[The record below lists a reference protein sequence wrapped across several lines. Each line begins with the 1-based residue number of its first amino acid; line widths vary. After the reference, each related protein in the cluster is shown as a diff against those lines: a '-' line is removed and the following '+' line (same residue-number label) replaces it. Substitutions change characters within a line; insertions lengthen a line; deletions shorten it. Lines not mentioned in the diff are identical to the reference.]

1 MNQALTTSTPTL
13 LKTVF
18 LHDYL
23 PPAFLVTQ
31 AHLNFLLDDTQT
43 RVISHLEF
51 KRNPARKEANL
62 PLELDGQELKLIS
75 LKLDGKSLDATAY
88 QLNAQQL
95 ILPSVPDAFV
105 LAIEVEIDPLNNTAL
120 EGLYQSSGNFC
131 TQCEAEGFRRIT
143 FYPDRPDV
151 LAPFTTR
158 IEADKSRFPILLSN
172 GNLVDK
178 GDLEKGKHFAKW
190 QDPFPK
196 PAYLFAVVAGNL
208 HPVKDTFTTSSG
220 REVALEIW
228 VEKQNLH
235 KCGHAL
241 RSLKAAMQ
249 WDEQTYGREYDL
261 DIYMIVAVDDF
272 NMGAMENKG
281 LNVFN
286 SACVLADPKSETDA
300 AFNRVESVVAHEYFH
315 NWSGNRVTC
324 RDWFQLSLKEGFT
337 VLRDQQFSAD
347 MNSAAVERIQQV
359 SMLRT
364 AQFAEDSGPTA
375 HPVRPESYLEINNF
389 YTLTIYEK
397 GAEVVRMLSELLGKE
412 TFRKGSDLYFDR
424 FDGQAVMVDD
434 FVACMAEVSGLDLSQ
449 FMLWYSQ
456 AGTPEV
462 TAYGKYNATEKS
474 YTLTL
479 NQHTPA
485 TAGQAVKQPLLIPI
499 KMGLVGPAGV
509 NIPMEVNGEFWGAER
524 VVQLKEAEQSFT
536 FHNLEAEPVPSLLRG
551 FSAPVKLQFDYS
563 REQLA
568 FLMTCDSDG
577 FNRWDAGQRLAIL
590 ALQSLVSQQQAGEAL
605 VLDAALVKAYTQ
617 LLKAPVKDPAILA
630 EMLLLPS
637 EAYLAEQYTKVDIDA
652 IHAART
658 FALKTLASQL
668 YSEFLRLYQ
677 QFSTSNAWSPAA
689 EAIAARRLKNVCL
702 GWLVA
707 TEKPEALLLATQQ
720 FQQADNMTDQLAA
733 LTCLAHAKDDTVGE
747 AALQAFAK
755 QWAHD
760 PLVMDSWFSV
770 QATRPLADTLDKVK
784 SLQEHPAF
792 SMKNP
797 NKVRALISAF
807 VNQNRVNFHRKDA
820 AGYQFL
826 ANKVIELNQMNPQI
840 AARLVIPLT
849 RFKRMDKT
857 RQGLMKAE
865 LERIQ
870 QQQLSADLF
879 EVIEKALQE

>member
-1 MNQALTTSTPTL
+1 MNPAQTTSAAPQPIF
-13 LKTVF
+13 LK
-18 LHDYL
+18 DYL
-23 PPAFLVTQ
+23 PPAFLVEQ
-31 AHLNFLLDDTQT
+31 VYLNFLLHPTQT
-43 RVISHLEF
+43 RVTSRLDF
-51 KRNPARKEANL
+51 KRNPARKEVDL
-62 PLELDGQELKLIS
+62 PLVLEGQELKLIS
-75 LKLDGKSLDATAY
+75 IKLNDKSLTPQDY
-88 QLNAQQL
+88 QLADQQL
-95 ILPSVPDAFV
+95 TLTSLPDTFT
-105 LAIEVEIDPLNNTAL
+105 LEIDVEIDPLNNTAL

-151 LAPFTTR
+151 LARFTTR
-158 IEADKSRFPILLSN
+158 IEADKNLYPVLLSN
-172 GNLVDK
+172 GNLVEQ
-178 GDLEKGKHFAKW
+178 GDLDKGKHFALW

-196 PAYLFAVVAGNL
+196 PAYLFALVAGNL
-208 HPVKDTFTTSSG
+208 HPIKDTFTTCNG
-220 REVALEIW
+220 REVALELW
-228 VEKQNLH
+228 VEEQNLH
-235 KCGHAL
+235 KGEHAL
-241 RSLKAAMQ
+241 RSLKAAML

-261 DIYMIVAVDDF
+261 AIYMIVAVDDF

-359 SMLRT
+359 SRLRT
-364 AQFAEDSGPTA
+364 AQFAEDAGPTA
-375 HPVRPESYLEINNF
+375 HPVRPESYIEINNF

-397 GAEVVRMLSELLGKE
+397 GAEVVRMLSELLGKA
-412 TFRKGSDLYFDR
+412 TFRKGSDLYFER
-424 FDGQAVMVDD
+424 FDGQAVTVDD

-462 TAYGKYNATEKS
+462 TASGEYHAAEKT

-479 NQHTPA
+479 KQQIPA
-485 TAGQAVKQPLLIPI
+485 TPGQPLKQPMLIPI

-509 NIPMEVNGEFWGAER
+509 DIPMEVNGEFWGAER
-524 VVQLKEAEQSFT
+524 VIQLKEAEQSFT
-536 FHNLEAEPVPSLLRG
+536 FYNLEAEPVPSLLRG
-551 FSAPVKLQFDYS
+551 FSAPIKLNFAYT

-577 FNRWDAGQRLAIL
+577 FNRWDASQRLALL
-590 ALQSLVSQQQAGEAL
+590 ALQGLVSQQQAGEKL
-605 VLDAALVKAYTQ
+605 SLDSSLIQAYSK
-617 LLKAPVKDPAILA
+617 LLKAPVTDPAILA

-637 EAYLAEQYTKVDIDA
+637 EAYLAEQYDEVDIDA
-652 IHAART
+652 IHQARE
-658 FALKTLASQL
+658 FARKSLAKEL
-668 YSEFLRLYQ
+668 YTDFLRLYQ
-677 QFSTSNAWSPAA
+677 AHTTTQKWSPNA
-689 EAIAARRLKNVCL
+689 EAVAARCLKNVCL
-702 GWLVA
+702 SWLTT
-707 TEKPEALLLATQQ
+707 TEKTEALQLAQAQ
-720 FQQADNMTDQLAA
+720 FKQADNMTDQLAA
-733 LTCLAHAKDDTVGE
+733 LTCLIHAQDASVGKE
-747 AALQAFAK
+747 ALEAFAK
-755 QWAHD
+755 QWSHD
-760 PLVMDSWFSV
+760 ALVMDSWFSV
-770 QATRPLADTLDKVK
+770 QASRPHPDVLASVQTLE
-784 SLQEHPAF
+784 SHPAF

-797 NKVRALISAF
+797 NKVRALISTF

-826 ANKVIELNQMNPQI
+826 ANKVIELNQLNPQI

-849 RFKRMDKT
+849 RYKRMDKV
-857 RQGLMKAE
+857 RQGLMKKA
-865 LERIQ
+865 LEQIQ

-879 EVIEKALQE
+879 EVIEKALQ

>member
-1 MNQALTTSTPTL
+1 MNQALTTSAPASPKAIF
-13 LKTVF
+13 LK
-18 LHDYL
+18 DYL
-23 PPAFLVTQ
+23 PPAFLV
-31 AHLNFLLDDTQT
+31 AEVHLNFILDATQT
-43 RVISHLEF
+43 RVISQLKLE
-51 KRNPARKEANL
+51 RNPARQEANL
-62 PLELDGQELKLIS
+62 PLQLDGQALKLLSI
-75 LKLDGKSLDATAY
+75 KLDGKPLKPSDY
-88 QLNAQQL
+88 QLDEQQL
-95 ILPSVPDAFV
+95 SLALVPNAFV
-105 LAIEVEIDPLNNTAL
+105 LEIEVEIDPLNNTAL

-143 FYPDRPDV
+143 YYPDRPDV
-151 LAPFTTR
+151 LSRFTTR
-158 IEADKSRFPILLSN
+158 IEADKALYPVLLSN
-172 GNLVDK
+172 GNLIEQ
-178 GDLEKGKHFAKW
+178 GDLAEGKHFALW
-190 QDPFPK
+190 QDPFLK
-196 PAYLFAVVAGNL
+196 PAYLFALVAGDL
-208 HPVKDTFTTSSG
+208 HPVKDTFTSCTG
-220 REVALEIW
+220 KEVALELW

-235 KCGHAL
+235 KCEHAL
-241 RSLKAAMQ
+241 RSLKAAML
-249 WDEQTYGREYDL
+249 WDEKNYGREYDL

-286 SACVLADPKSETDA
+286 SACVLADPKSETDG

-364 AQFAEDSGPTA
+364 AQFAEDAGPTA
-375 HPVRPESYLEINNF
+375 HPVRPESYIEINNF

-412 TFRKGSDLYFDR
+412 TFRKGSDLYFER
-424 FDGQAVMVDD
+424 FDGQAVTVDD

-462 TAYGKYNATEKS
+462 SANGEYNAAEKT

-479 NQHTPA
+479 KQQTPA
-485 TAGQAVKQPLLIPI
+485 TPGQPIKQPMLIPI

-509 NIPMEVNGEFWGAER
+509 DIPMEVNGEFWGSER
-524 VVQLKEAEQSFT
+524 VIQLKDTEQSFT
-536 FHNLEAEPVPSLLRG
+536 FYNLEAEPVPSLLRG
-551 FSAPVKLQFDYS
+551 FSAPVKLSFDYT

-577 FNRWDAGQRLAIL
+577 FNRWDAGQRLAL
-590 ALQSLVSQQQAGEAL
+590 MALKTLVTQVQAGEAL
-605 VLDAALVKAYTQ
+605 ALDTALVEAYKK
-617 LLKAPVKDPAILA
+617 LLKATASDPAVLA
-630 EMLLLPS
+630 EMLILPS
-637 EAYLAEQYTKVDIDA
+637 EAYLAEQFAQVDIDA
-652 IHAART
+652 IHTART
-658 FALKTLASQL
+658 FALQTLASHL
-668 YSEFLRLYQ
+668 YSDFLRLYQ
-677 QFSTSNAWSPAA
+677 QFSTSNKWSPAA
-689 EAIAARRLKNVCL
+689 EAVAARRLKNVCL
-702 GWLVA
+702 SWLVA
-707 TEKPEALLLATQQ
+707 TEKQEALQLAETQ
-720 FQQADNMTDQLAA
+720 FKQADNMTDQLAA
-733 LTCLAHAKDDTVGE
+733 LTCLAHAQDNSVGE

-760 PLVMDSWFSV
+760 SLVMDSWFSV
-770 QATRPLADTLDKVK
+770 QATRPYADVLDKVQT
-784 SLQEHPAF
+784 LQKHPAF

-826 ANKVIELNQMNPQI
+826 ASKVLELNQMNPQI

-849 RFKRMDKT
+849 RFKRMDET

-865 LERIQ
+865 LESIKQ
-870 QQQLSADLF
+870 EKLSADLF
-879 EVIEKALQE
+879 EVVEKALQ

>member
-1 MNQALTTSTPTL
+1 MNQALTSSAPVSPKAIY
-13 LKTVF
+13 LK
-18 LHDYL
+18 DYL
-23 PPAFLVTQ
+23 PPAFLV
-31 AHLNFLLDDTQT
+31 AEVHLNFLLDDTQT
-43 RVISHLEF
+43 RVISRLKL
-51 KRNPARKEANL
+51 KRNPARQASNL
-62 PLELDGQELKLIS
+62 PLALDGQELKLIS
-75 LKLDGKSLDATAY
+75 VHLDGKLLKDSDY
-88 QLNAQQL
+88 QLKDEQL
-95 ILPSVPDAFV
+95 LIASVPDTFT
-105 LAIEVEIDPLNNTAL
+105 LEVEVEVDPLNNTLL

-151 LAPFTTR
+151 LSRFTTR

-172 GNLVDK
+172 GNLIDK
-178 GDLEKGKHFAKW
+178 GNLEGGKHFALW

-208 HPVKDTFTTSSG
+208 HPIKDSFTSCNG
-220 REVALEIW
+220 REVALELW

-235 KCGHAL
+235 KGEHAL

-249 WDEQTYGREYDL
+249 WDEQNYGREYDL
-261 DIYMIVAVDDF
+261 DIYMLVAVDDF

-286 SACVLADPKSETDA
+286 SSCVLADPKSETDA
-300 AFNRVESVVAHEYFH
+300 AFNRVESIVAHEYFH

-364 AQFAEDSGPTA
+364 AQFAEDAGPTA
-375 HPVRPESYLEINNF
+375 HPIRPESYIEINNF

-412 TFRKGSDLYFDR
+412 TFRKGADLYFER
-424 FDGQAVMVDD
+424 FDGQAVTVDD

-462 TAYGKYNATEKS
+462 TASGVYNTAEKS

-479 NQHTPA
+479 KQHTPA
-485 TAGQAVKQPLLIPI
+485 TPGQAIKQPMLIPI

-509 NIPMEVNGEFWGAER
+509 DIPMEVNGEFWGSER
-524 VVQLKEAEQSFT
+524 VIQLKDTEQSFT
-536 FHNLEAEPVPSLLRG
+536 FYNLEAEPVPSLLRG
-551 FSAPVKLQFDYS
+551 FSAPVKLSFDYT

-577 FNRWDAGQRLAIL
+577 FNRWDAGQRLAL
-590 ALQSLVSQQQAGEAL
+590 MALKALVAQVQASEAL
-605 VLDAALVKAYTQ
+605 VLDVALVEAYKK
-617 LLKAPVKDPAILA
+617 LLKTPINDPAILA

-637 EAYLAEQYTKVDIDA
+637 EAYLAEQFAQVDIDA
-652 IHAART
+652 IHTARN
-658 FALKTLASQL
+658 FALQTLANHL
-668 YSEFLRLYQ
+668 YSDFLRLYQ
-677 QFSTSNAWSPAA
+677 QFSTSDNWSPAA
-689 EAIAARRLKNVCL
+689 EAVAARRLKNVCL
-702 GWLVA
+702 AWITA
-707 TEKPEALLLATQQ
+707 TEKSAALQLADAQ
-720 FQQADNMTDQLAA
+720 FKQADNMTDQLAA
-733 LTCLAHAKDDTVGE
+733 LTCLAHAEDSALGKE
-747 AALQAFAK
+747 ALQAFAK
-755 QWAHD
+755 QWSHD

-770 QATRPLADTLDKVK
+770 QATRPYKDALDQAK

-792 SMKNP
+792 SIKNP

-826 ANKVIELNQMNPQI
+826 ADKVIELDKLNPQI
-840 AARLVIPLT
+840 AARLIIPLT
-849 RFKRMDKT
+849 RFKQLDVA
-857 RQGLMKAE
+857 RQALMKKE
-865 LERIQ
+865 LARIKQ
-870 QQQLSADLF
+870 EKLSADLF
-879 EVIEKALQE
+879 EVIEKALQ